1 MSDTFTTQEQALTTQ
16 EQAQEIADFYQ
27 KVADGGEIQTYV
39 RGPLDSN
46 PEWVNSVYGPRPN
59 CLEFRYWRIKPTK
72 KVIDLSVLIKS
83 GIDCEFSAMG
93 GACFNRKLIYIAP
106 FKRSVGRYQDDHNCF
121 HERCQPR
128 INHKHAWQGGECPL
142 PEGFMVKVWLRDS
155 YYDDGGGVLASEMVW
170 SHDNTAGDIIAF
182 EVLEKLAD
190 GYVMPGEVSD
200 AKTT

>member
-16 EQAQEIADFYQ
+16 EQAQELADFYQ

-39 RGPLDSN
+39 RRSSDSK
-46 PEWVNSVYGPRPN
+46 PEWIDSVYGPRPN

-72 KVIDLSVLIKS
+72 KVIDLSVLIES

-121 HERCQPR
+121 HERCKPR
-128 INHKHAWQGGECPL
+128 MNHKHAWLHNNCPI
-142 PEGFMVKVWLRDS
+142 EGFVVRAWFDKEDFTTVDTS
-155 YYDDGGGVLASEMVW
+155 FNIINW
-170 SHDNTAGDIIAF
+170 SKIMYVEF
-182 EVLEKLAD
+182 LEVEH
-190 GYVMPGEVSD
+190 GYVMPWEQD
-200 AKTT
+200 NE